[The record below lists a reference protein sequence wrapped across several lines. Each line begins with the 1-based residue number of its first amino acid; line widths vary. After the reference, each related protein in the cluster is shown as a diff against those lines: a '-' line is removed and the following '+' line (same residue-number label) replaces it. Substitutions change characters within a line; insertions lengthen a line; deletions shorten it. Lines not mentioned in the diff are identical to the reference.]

1 MSSTTCAIVTVLQW
15 KNSVSWLIGSGW
27 YSGRQSFRFLW
38 WFVQIR
44 WRCKGWGGGLLIFF
58 TSVLILV
65 WSFDA
70 TSVLPSKNANL
81 CVGFS
86 NPYVKSAPH
95 THVWLDWVFV
105 MQLYATHYGLI
116 STSHYGY
123 GYWRAN
129 FPSLVYVLIVPLLI
143 LNFCWL
149 LQVHWGASVALSIHH
164 HNFKYLRSEKLE
176 INQAIETK

>member
-1 MSSTTCAIVTVLQW
+1 MSSTTCATVTVLQW

-27 YSGRQSFRFLW
+27 YSGRQSFRFLC

-58 TSVLILV
+58 R
-65 WSFDA
+65 
-70 TSVLPSKNANL
+70 L
-81 CVGFS
+81 CWIISGRWMLHQ
-86 NPYVKSAPH
+86 YCRL
-95 THVWLDWVFV
+95 TERI
-105 MQLYATHYGLI
+105 YATHYGLI

-149 LQVHWGASVALSIHH
+149 LEMHWGASVALSIHH
-164 HNFKYLRSEKLE
+164 HTPTNICDLKNWKF
-176 INQAIETK
+176 T